1 MGFLVLHM
9 QLLLFKPVDRD
20 QLLIELFQAYFDAR
34 KNKRNTINALAF
46 EKHFEENI
54 FQLFDEI
61 ITDRYEPRPCICFI
75 VTKPVLREIFAADFR
90 DRVIHHFII
99 NKINASLDRTFIH
112 DSYACRNGKGTH
124 FGIRRVAGFIKSCS
138 CSYTSD
144 CYILKLDIQGFF
156 MHINRE
162 ILFKRLK
169 RFLFSRYHEPD
180 ADLILKLCHT
190 VIFKDSTKNCII
202 KGSKKDWNELP
213 ANKSLFHSPEGCGLP
228 IGNLTSQV
236 FANLYLSDFDHFMKH
251 TLRMKYYG
259 RYVDDFVIIHRDKSR
274 LLQITPLISDYLK
287 QNLGLTLHPNKIYL
301 QHFSKGVQFL
311 GTVIKPHRIYIAS
324 RTKGNFYQ
332 ALQKQNTRIEYH
344 RPDEDDLQLFLSTIN
359 SYLGILG
366 HYKTYKIRKRYLEE
380 NLSGDWL
387 EYFYIPTKYSKLI
400 IKQKV

>member
-1 MGFLVLHM
+1 MGIFTQHM
-9 QLLLFKPVDRD
+9 QFSLFEPVDKD

-34 KNKRNTINALAF
+34 KNKRNTINALVF

-61 ITDRYEPRPCICFI
+61 INDRYEPRPCICFI

-99 NKINASLDRTFIH
+99 NKINTSLDRTFIH
-112 DSYACRNGKGTH
+112 DCYACRIGKGTH
-124 FGIRRVAGFIKSCS
+124 FGIRRVTGFINSCS
-138 CSYTSD
+138 CNYTID

-156 MHINRE
+156 MHINRD

-169 RFLFSRYHEPD
+169 RFLFARHHEPD
-180 ADLILKLCHT
+180 ADLILKLCQT
-190 VIFKDSTKNCII
+190 VIFKDPTKNCII
-202 KGSKKDWNELP
+202 KGSKRDWYELP

-236 FANLYLSDFDHFMKH
+236 LANLYLSDFDHFMKH
-251 TLRMKYYG
+251 TLRLKYYG

-274 LLQITPLISDYLK
+274 LLQIIPLISDYLQ
-287 QNLGLTLHPNKIYL
+287 QNLGLTLHPSKIYL

-311 GTVIKPHRIYIAS
+311 GTVIKPHRIYIAN

-332 ALQKQNTRIEYH
+332 AIQRQNAKISEH
-344 RPDEDDLQLFLSTIN
+344 KPNEEDVHLFQSTIN

-366 HYKTYKIRKRYLEE
+366 HYKTYKIRKRYLEK

-387 EYFYIPTKYSKLI
+387 ENFCISPEYNKLAI
-400 IKQKV
+400 MGKV